1 VITLCIRYRIDHHKR
16 ADFEAYARS
25 LAAPIRR
32 SGGELVG
39 YFLPTL
45 LAGSTTC
52 AIGLIGFADL
62 ASYERYR
69 AALAADPEG
78 QEALRR
84 VESARCILEEERSFL
99 RCVDG

>member
-1 VITLCIRYRIDHHKR
+1 VITLCIRYTIDHNKR

-25 LAAPIRR
+25 LLGPIRR

-69 AALAADPEG
+69 AALAGDPEG

-84 VESARCILEEERSFL
+84 VESARCILQEERSFL
-99 RCVDG
+99 KPVKD